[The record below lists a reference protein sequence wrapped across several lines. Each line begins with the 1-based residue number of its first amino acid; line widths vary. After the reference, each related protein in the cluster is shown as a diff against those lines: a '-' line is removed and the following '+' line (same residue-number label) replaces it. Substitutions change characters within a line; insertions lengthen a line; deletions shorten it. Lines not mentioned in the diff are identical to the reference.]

1 MLCATEVLTIS
12 RSSIP
17 APAFGYRYSVM
28 RLEITYLWSTRCF
41 NVIRIKFLKLLRE
54 KAMKKFYVGLMAGVM
69 VAASAHAADEPVVIG
84 DVTMPAVES
93 SAAFQQVEKKLG
105 KWEGK
110 MTQGLT
116 GAVIDVS
123 YEWRLTS
130 GGNTITETLVEDG
143 VEMLTTYSDDNGE
156 LVVKHYCALGTQP
169 VFSVSSVSD
178 TELALALDESA
189 NDLHAEHESFVTAM
203 KWTMQG
209 DDGNSM
215 LFTNTIMLDGQL
227 TENSALLTRVD

>member
-1 MLCATEVLTIS
+1 
-12 RSSIP
+12 
-17 APAFGYRYSVM
+17 
-28 RLEITYLWSTRCF
+28 
-41 NVIRIKFLKLLRE
+41 
-54 KAMKKFYVGLMAGVM
+54 MKKFYVGLMAGVLTA
-69 VAASAHAADEPVVIG
+69 VSAHAADEPVVIG
-84 DVTMPAVES
+84 EVTMPAVES
-93 SAAFQQVEKKLG
+93 SAAFKQVEKKLG
-105 KWEGK
+105 KWEGR

-123 YEWRLTS
+123 YEWKLTS

-178 TELALALDESA
+178 NELALALDESA

>member
-1 MLCATEVLTIS
+1 
-12 RSSIP
+12 
-17 APAFGYRYSVM
+17 
-28 RLEITYLWSTRCF
+28 
-41 NVIRIKFLKLLRE
+41 
-54 KAMKKFYVGLMAGVM
+54 MKKICMSLIAGVLFAM
-69 VAASAHAADEPVVIG
+69 SAQAADEPVVIG
-84 DVTMPAVES
+84 DVTMPAVQS

-116 GAVIDVS
+116 GKVIDVS

-143 VEMLTTYSDDNGE
+143 VEMLTTYSDNDGE

-189 NDLHAEHESFVTAM
+189 NDLHAEHESFVTSM

-209 DDGNSM
+209 DDGDSM
-215 LFTNTIMLDGQL
+215 LFTNTIMLNGEL
-227 TENSALLTRVD
+227 TENSALLTKVD

>member
-1 MLCATEVLTIS
+1 MTKLYVSLMSVVLAT
-12 RSSIP
+12 
-17 APAFGYRYSVM
+17 M
-28 RLEITYLWSTRCF
+28 
-41 NVIRIKFLKLLRE
+41 
-54 KAMKKFYVGLMAGVM
+54 
-69 VAASAHAADEPVVIG
+69 SAHAADEPIVIG
-84 DVTMPAVES
+84 DITMPAVQS
-93 SAAFQQVEKKLG
+93 STAFQQVQKKLG

-123 YEWRLTS
+123 YEWKLTS

-178 TELALALDESA
+178 TELALALDESG
-189 NDLHAEHESFVTAM
+189 NDLHAEHESFVTSM
-203 KWTMQG
+203 KWTMQ
-209 DDGNSM
+209 DDDSNSM
-215 LFTNTIMLDGQL
+215 LFKNTVMLNGEL
-227 TENSALLTRVD
+227 TENAALLTRVE

>member
-1 MLCATEVLTIS
+1 
-12 RSSIP
+12 
-17 APAFGYRYSVM
+17 
-28 RLEITYLWSTRCF
+28 
-41 NVIRIKFLKLLRE
+41 
-54 KAMKKFYVGLMAGVM
+54 MKKICVSLIAGVLFA
-69 VAASAHAADEPVVIG
+69 VSAQAADEPVVIG
-84 DVTMPAVES
+84 DVTMPAVQS
-93 SAAFQQVEKKLG
+93 SAAFEQVEKKLG

-116 GAVIDVS
+116 GKVIDVS

-143 VEMLTTYSDDNGE
+143 VEMLTTYSDNDGE

-189 NDLHAEHESFVTAM
+189 NDLHAEHESFVTSM

-209 DDGNSM
+209 DDGDSM
-215 LFTNTIMLDGQL
+215 LFTNTIMLNGEL
-227 TENSALLTRVD
+227 TENSALLKKVD

>member
-1 MLCATEVLTIS
+1 
-12 RSSIP
+12 
-17 APAFGYRYSVM
+17 
-28 RLEITYLWSTRCF
+28 
-41 NVIRIKFLKLLRE
+41 
-54 KAMKKFYVGLMAGVM
+54 MKKICMSLTAGVLFA
-69 VAASAHAADEPVVIG
+69 VSAQAADEPVVIG
-84 DVTMPAVES
+84 DVTMPAVQS

-116 GAVIDVS
+116 GKVIDVS

-143 VEMLTTYSDDNGE
+143 VEMLTTYSDNDGE

-189 NDLHAEHESFVTAM
+189 NNLHAEHESFVTSM

-209 DDGNSM
+209 DDGDSM
-215 LFTNTIMLDGQL
+215 LFTNTIMLNGEL
-227 TENSALLTRVD
+227 TENSALLTKVD

>member
-1 MLCATEVLTIS
+1 MKNICMSLT
-12 RSSIP
+12 
-17 APAFGYRYSVM
+17 
-28 RLEITYLWSTRCF
+28 
-41 NVIRIKFLKLLRE
+41 
-54 KAMKKFYVGLMAGVM
+54 AGVLFA
-69 VAASAHAADEPVVIG
+69 VSAQAADEPVVIG
-84 DVTMPAVES
+84 DVTMPAVQS

-116 GAVIDVS
+116 GKVIDVS

-143 VEMLTTYSDDNGE
+143 VEMLTTYSDNDGE

-189 NDLHAEHESFVTAM
+189 NDLHAEHESFVTSM

-209 DDGNSM
+209 DDGDSM
-215 LFTNTIMLDGQL
+215 LFTNTIMLNGEL
-227 TENSALLTRVD
+227 TENSALLTKVN

>member
-1 MLCATEVLTIS
+1 MKKLYMGLAAALMAAV
-12 RSSIP
+12 
-17 APAFGYRYSVM
+17 PAF
-28 RLEITYLWSTRCF
+28 
-41 NVIRIKFLKLLRE
+41 
-54 KAMKKFYVGLMAGVM
+54 
-69 VAASAHAADEPVVIG
+69 AADAPVVIG
-84 DVTMPAVES
+84 ELTMPAVEN
-93 SAAFQQVEKKLG
+93 SAAFKQVEKKLG

-110 MTQGLT
+110 MTQGAT

-189 NDLHAEHESFVTAM
+189 NDLHAEHESFVTSM
-203 KWTMQG
+203 KWTMQ
-209 DDGNSM
+209 DDDSNAM
-215 LFTNTIMLDGQL
+215 LFTNTIMLDGEL
-227 TENSALLTRVD
+227 TENSAQLTRVE

>member
-1 MLCATEVLTIS
+1 
-12 RSSIP
+12 
-17 APAFGYRYSVM
+17 
-28 RLEITYLWSTRCF
+28 
-41 NVIRIKFLKLLRE
+41 
-54 KAMKKFYVGLMAGVM
+54 MKKICVSLIAGVLFAM
-69 VAASAHAADEPVVIG
+69 SAQAADEPVVIG
-84 DVTMPAVES
+84 DVTMPAVQS

-116 GAVIDVS
+116 GKVIDVS

-143 VEMLTTYSDDNGE
+143 VEMLTTYSDNDGE

-169 VFSVSSVSD
+169 VFSVSNVSD

-189 NDLHAEHESFVTAM
+189 NDLHAEHESFVTSM

-209 DDGNSM
+209 DDGDSM
-215 LFTNTIMLDGQL
+215 LFTNTIMLNGEL
-227 TENSALLTRVD
+227 TENSALLTKVD

>member
-1 MLCATEVLTIS
+1 
-12 RSSIP
+12 
-17 APAFGYRYSVM
+17 
-28 RLEITYLWSTRCF
+28 
-41 NVIRIKFLKLLRE
+41 
-54 KAMKKFYVGLMAGVM
+54 MKKICVSLIAGVLFAM
-69 VAASAHAADEPVVIG
+69 SAQAADEPVVIG
-84 DVTMPAVES
+84 DVTMPAVQS

-116 GAVIDVS
+116 GKVIDVS

-143 VEMLTTYSDDNGE
+143 VEMLTTYSDNDGE

-189 NDLHAEHESFVTAM
+189 NDLHAEHESFVTSM

-209 DDGNSM
+209 DDGDSM
-215 LFTNTIMLDGQL
+215 LFTNTIMLNGEL
-227 TENSALLTRVD
+227 TENSALLTKVD

>member
-1 MLCATEVLTIS
+1 
-12 RSSIP
+12 
-17 APAFGYRYSVM
+17 
-28 RLEITYLWSTRCF
+28 
-41 NVIRIKFLKLLRE
+41 
-54 KAMKKFYVGLMAGVM
+54 MKKLYVSLMAGLRT
-69 VAASAHAADEPVVIG
+69 ALSAHAADEPVVIG
-84 DVTMPAVES
+84 EVTMPAVQS
-93 SAAFQQVEKKLG
+93 SAAFKQVKKKLG

-116 GAVIDVS
+116 GAIIDVS

-143 VEMLTTYSDDNGE
+143 VEMLTTYSDDNGQ

-189 NDLHAEHESFVTAM
+189 NDLHAEHESFVTSM
-203 KWTMQG
+203 KWTMQN
-209 DDGNSM
+209 DNNDSM
-215 LFTNTIMLDGQL
+215 LFTNTVMLNGEL
-227 TENSALLTRVD
+227 TENSALLTKVD

>member
-1 MLCATEVLTIS
+1 
-12 RSSIP
+12 
-17 APAFGYRYSVM
+17 
-28 RLEITYLWSTRCF
+28 
-41 NVIRIKFLKLLRE
+41 
-54 KAMKKFYVGLMAGVM
+54 MKNLYVGLMAGVL
-69 VAASAHAADEPVVIG
+69 VAVSAHAADEPVVIG
-84 DVTMPAVES
+84 EVTMPAVEN
-93 SAAFQQVEKKLG
+93 SAAFKQVEKKLG

-169 VFSVSSVSD
+169 VFNVSSVSD
-178 TELALALDESA
+178 TELALALDEAA
-189 NDLHAEHESFVTAM
+189 NDLHAEHESFVTSM
-203 KWTMQG
+203 KWTMQ
-209 DDGNSM
+209 DDDNSAM
-215 LFTNTIMLDGQL
+215 LFTNTIMLDGEL
-227 TENSALLTRVD
+227 TENSAMLTRVE

>member
-1 MLCATEVLTIS
+1 
-12 RSSIP
+12 
-17 APAFGYRYSVM
+17 
-28 RLEITYLWSTRCF
+28 
-41 NVIRIKFLKLLRE
+41 
-54 KAMKKFYVGLMAGVM
+54 MKKICVSLIAGVM
-69 VAASAHAADEPVVIG
+69 FAMSAQAADEPVVIG
-84 DVTMPAVES
+84 DVTMPAVQS

-116 GAVIDVS
+116 GKVIDVS

-143 VEMLTTYSDDNGE
+143 VEMLTTYSDNDGE

-189 NDLHAEHESFVTAM
+189 NNLHAEHESFVTSM

-209 DDGNSM
+209 DDGDSM
-215 LFTNTIMLDGQL
+215 LFTNTIMLNGEL
-227 TENSALLTRVD
+227 TENSALLTKVD

>member
-1 MLCATEVLTIS
+1 
-12 RSSIP
+12 
-17 APAFGYRYSVM
+17 
-28 RLEITYLWSTRCF
+28 
-41 NVIRIKFLKLLRE
+41 
-54 KAMKKFYVGLMAGVM
+54 MKKLYMSLMAGVM
-69 VAASAHAADEPVVIG
+69 VAVSAHAADEPVVIG
-84 DVTMPAVES
+84 EVTMPAVEN
-93 SAAFQQVEKKLG
+93 SAAFEQVEKKLG

-178 TELALALDESA
+178 TELELALDESA
-189 NDLHAEHESFVTAM
+189 NDLHAEHESFVTSM
-203 KWTMQG
+203 KWTMQ
-209 DDGNSM
+209 DDDSSM
-215 LFTNTIMLDGQL
+215 LFTNTVMLNGKS
-227 TENSALLTRVD
+227 TENSALLTRVE

>member
-1 MLCATEVLTIS
+1 
-12 RSSIP
+12 
-17 APAFGYRYSVM
+17 
-28 RLEITYLWSTRCF
+28 
-41 NVIRIKFLKLLRE
+41 
-54 KAMKKFYVGLMAGVM
+54 MKKICVSLIAGVLFA
-69 VAASAHAADEPVVIG
+69 VSAQAADEPVVIG
-84 DVTMPAVES
+84 DVTMPAVQS

-116 GAVIDVS
+116 GKVIDVS

-143 VEMLTTYSDDNGE
+143 VEMLTTYSDNDGE

-189 NDLHAEHESFVTAM
+189 NNLHAEHESFVTSM

-209 DDGNSM
+209 DDGDSM
-215 LFTNTIMLDGQL
+215 LFTNTIMLNGEL
-227 TENSALLTRVD
+227 TENSALLTKVD

>member
-1 MLCATEVLTIS
+1 
-12 RSSIP
+12 
-17 APAFGYRYSVM
+17 
-28 RLEITYLWSTRCF
+28 
-41 NVIRIKFLKLLRE
+41 
-54 KAMKKFYVGLMAGVM
+54 MKKLYVGLAAGLMAAVH
-69 VAASAHAADEPVVIG
+69 AFAADESVVIG
-84 DVTMPAVES
+84 DVTMPAVEN
-93 SAAFQQVEKKLG
+93 SAAFKQVEKKLG

-110 MTQGLT
+110 MTQGAT

-189 NDLHAEHESFVTAM
+189 NDLHAEHESFVTSM
-203 KWTMQG
+203 KWTMQ
-209 DDGNSM
+209 DDDSNAM
-215 LFTNTIMLDGQL
+215 LFTNTIMLDGEL
-227 TENSALLTRVD
+227 TENSAQLTRVE

>member
-1 MLCATEVLTIS
+1 
-12 RSSIP
+12 
-17 APAFGYRYSVM
+17 
-28 RLEITYLWSTRCF
+28 
-41 NVIRIKFLKLLRE
+41 
-54 KAMKKFYVGLMAGVM
+54 MKKLYLSLMVGLM
-69 VAASAHAADEPVVIG
+69 VAVSAHAADEPLVIG
-84 DVTMPAVES
+84 EVTMPAVQS
-93 SAAFQQVEKKLG
+93 SAAFKQVQKKLG

-189 NDLHAEHESFVTAM
+189 NDLHAEHESFVTSM
-203 KWTMQG
+203 KWTMQN
-209 DDGNSM
+209 DNDSM
-215 LFTNTIMLDGQL
+215 LFTNTVMLNGEL
-227 TENSALLTRVD
+227 TENSALLTKVD

>member
-1 MLCATEVLTIS
+1 
-12 RSSIP
+12 
-17 APAFGYRYSVM
+17 
-28 RLEITYLWSTRCF
+28 
-41 NVIRIKFLKLLRE
+41 
-54 KAMKKFYVGLMAGVM
+54 MKKICMSLTAGVLFA
-69 VAASAHAADEPVVIG
+69 VSAHAADEPVVIG
-84 DVTMPAVES
+84 DVTMPAVQS

-116 GAVIDVS
+116 GKVIDVS

-143 VEMLTTYSDDNGE
+143 VEMLTTYSDNDGE

-189 NDLHAEHESFVTAM
+189 NNLHAEHESFVTSM

-209 DDGNSM
+209 DDGDSM
-215 LFTNTIMLDGQL
+215 LFTNTIMLNGEL
-227 TENSALLTRVD
+227 TENSALLTKVD

>member
-1 MLCATEVLTIS
+1 
-12 RSSIP
+12 
-17 APAFGYRYSVM
+17 
-28 RLEITYLWSTRCF
+28 
-41 NVIRIKFLKLLRE
+41 
-54 KAMKKFYVGLMAGVM
+54 MKKLYVGLMAGVM
-69 VAASAHAADEPVVIG
+69 VAVSTHAADEPVVIG
-84 DVTMPAVES
+84 EVTMPAVEN
-93 SAAFQQVEKKLG
+93 SAAFTQVEKKLG

-178 TELALALDESA
+178 TELALALEESA
-189 NDLHAEHESFVTAM
+189 NDLHAEHESFVTSM
-203 KWTMQG
+203 KWTMQ
-209 DDGNSM
+209 DDDNSSM
-215 LFTNTIMLDGQL
+215 LFTNTIMLNGEL
-227 TENSALLTRVD
+227 TENSALLTRVE

>member
-1 MLCATEVLTIS
+1 
-12 RSSIP
+12 
-17 APAFGYRYSVM
+17 
-28 RLEITYLWSTRCF
+28 
-41 NVIRIKFLKLLRE
+41 
-54 KAMKKFYVGLMAGVM
+54 MKKLYVSLLAGLMA
-69 VAASAHAADEPVVIG
+69 ALPAHAADEPVVIG
-84 DVTMPAVES
+84 EVTMPAVQS
-93 SAAFQQVEKKLG
+93 SAAFKQVKKKLG

-116 GAVIDVS
+116 GAIIDVS

-143 VEMLTTYSDDNGE
+143 VEMLTTYSDDNGQ

-189 NDLHAEHESFVTAM
+189 NDLHAEHESFVTSM
-203 KWTMQG
+203 KWTMQN
-209 DDGNSM
+209 DNNDSM
-215 LFTNTIMLDGQL
+215 LFTNTVMLNGEL
-227 TENSALLTRVD
+227 TENSALLTKVD

>member
-1 MLCATEVLTIS
+1 
-12 RSSIP
+12 
-17 APAFGYRYSVM
+17 
-28 RLEITYLWSTRCF
+28 
-41 NVIRIKFLKLLRE
+41 
-54 KAMKKFYVGLMAGVM
+54 MKKICVTLTAGVLFA
-69 VAASAHAADEPVVIG
+69 VSAQAADEPVVIG
-84 DVTMPAVES
+84 DVTMPAVQS

-116 GAVIDVS
+116 GKVIDVS

-143 VEMLTTYSDDNGE
+143 VEMLTTYSDNDGE

-189 NDLHAEHESFVTAM
+189 NDLHAEHESFVTSM

-209 DDGNSM
+209 DDGDSM
-215 LFTNTIMLDGQL
+215 LFTNTIMLNGEL
-227 TENSALLTRVD
+227 TENSALLTKVD

>member
-1 MLCATEVLTIS
+1 MLCMLLT
-12 RSSIP
+12 
-17 APAFGYRYSVM
+17 
-28 RLEITYLWSTRCF
+28 
-41 NVIRIKFLKLLRE
+41 
-54 KAMKKFYVGLMAGVM
+54 AGVL
-69 VAASAHAADEPVVIG
+69 VAVSAHAADEPVVLG
-84 DVTMPAVES
+84 DGRITAVQS

-116 GAVIDVS
+116 GKVIDVS

-143 VEMLTTYSDDNGE
+143 VEMLTTYSDNDGE

-189 NDLHAEHESFVTAM
+189 NDLHAEHESFVTSM

-209 DDGNSM
+209 DDGDSM
-215 LFTNTIMLDGQL
+215 LFTNTIMLNGEL
-227 TENSALLTRVD
+227 TENSALLTKVD

>member
-1 MLCATEVLTIS
+1 
-12 RSSIP
+12 
-17 APAFGYRYSVM
+17 
-28 RLEITYLWSTRCF
+28 
-41 NVIRIKFLKLLRE
+41 
-54 KAMKKFYVGLMAGVM
+54 MKKLYVSLMAGLM
-69 VAASAHAADEPVVIG
+69 TALSAHAADEPVVIG
-84 DVTMPAVES
+84 EVTMPAVQS
-93 SAAFQQVEKKLG
+93 SAAFKQVKKKLG

-116 GAVIDVS
+116 GAIIDVS

-143 VEMLTTYSDDNGE
+143 VEMLTTYSDDNGQ

-189 NDLHAEHESFVTAM
+189 NDLHADHESFVTSM
-203 KWTMQG
+203 KWTMQN
-209 DDGNSM
+209 DNNDSM
-215 LFTNTIMLDGQL
+215 LFTNTVMLNGEL
-227 TENSALLTRVD
+227 TENSALLTKVD

>member
-1 MLCATEVLTIS
+1 
-12 RSSIP
+12 
-17 APAFGYRYSVM
+17 
-28 RLEITYLWSTRCF
+28 
-41 NVIRIKFLKLLRE
+41 
-54 KAMKKFYVGLMAGVM
+54 MKKICVTLTAGVLFA
-69 VAASAHAADEPVVIG
+69 VSAQAADEPVVIG
-84 DVTMPAVES
+84 DVTMPAVQS
-93 SAAFQQVEKKLG
+93 SAALQQVEKKLG

-116 GAVIDVS
+116 GKVIDVS

-143 VEMLTTYSDDNGE
+143 VEMLTTYSDNDGE

-189 NDLHAEHESFVTAM
+189 NDLHAEHESFVTSM

-209 DDGNSM
+209 DDGDSM
-215 LFTNTIMLDGQL
+215 LFTNTIMLNGEL
-227 TENSALLTRVD
+227 TENSALLTKVD